1 MCFLVVSIYDFMRQ
15 KSVGKGRGYYRWMKN
30 GSEKKKEKRKKE
42 KEKRKKKKEKKVEGK
57 SLEDSGAKKNG
68 TEWAQFRG

>member
-1 MCFLVVSIYDFMRQ
+1 
-15 KSVGKGRGYYRWMKN
+15 MKN
-30 GSEKKKEKRKKE
+30 DEWKMEVKRKKK